1 MSDDDLNQEQM
12 ADQWAAAMAA
22 EQASDKIAG
31 QQPLAGTR
39 DVLASK
45 PRDDFGA
52 AVGPESEPETIAIK
66 SEPEIKY
73 SVPTAAYRD
82 APELDVILD
91 ISVRLTMELGSRDIS
106 IGDLLQLKQ
115 GSVLELDQVVGQPLD
130 VMVNGTLIA
139 QGEVV
144 QVNDKYGIRMLDIIS
159 QSERIK
165 RLK

>member
-1 MSDDDLNQEQM
+1 MNDDELNQDKM
-12 ADQWAAAMAA
+12 AAQWAAAMAA
-22 EQASDKIAG
+22 EQASEHVTSRRPPGSGAVSAEPDYNTEAG
-31 QQPLAGTR
+31 S
-39 DVLASK
+39 V
-45 PRDDFGA
+45 A
-52 AVGPESEPETIAIK
+52 AAPEPAE
-66 SEPEIKY
+66 KY
-73 SVPTAAYRD
+73 SIPRPEYPE

-91 ISVRLTMELGSRDIS
+91 ISVRLTMELGSREIS

-130 VMVNGTLIA
+130 VMVNGTLVA

>member
-1 MSDDDLNQEQM
+1 MNDDDINQEKM
-12 ADQWAAAMAA
+12 AAQWAAAMAA
-22 EQASDKIAG
+22 EQASERSTARRPLTGDREPPGKRHDDTRFNAEAESVSFRAE
-31 QQPLAGTR
+31 PVEDELAG
-39 DVLASK
+39 
-45 PRDDFGA
+45 GA
-52 AVGPESEPETIAIK
+52 AYP
-66 SEPEIKY
+66 
-73 SVPTAAYRD
+73 D

-91 ISVRLTMELGSRDIS
+91 ISVRLTMELGSREIS

-115 GSVLELDQVVGQPLD
+115 GSVLELDQVVGKPLD

-159 QSERIK
+159 QSERIR

>member
-1 MSDDDLNQEQM
+1 MNDDDLNQDKM
-12 ADQWAAAMAA
+12 AAQWAAAMAA
-22 EQASDKIAG
+22 EQASEHVT
-31 QQPLAGTR
+31 TR
-39 DVLASK
+39 RPAAYDAAASTHAEYSS
-45 PRDDFGA
+45 GA
-52 AVGPESEPETIAIK
+52 EAVAAAAEPSE
-66 SEPEIKY
+66 KY
-73 SVPTAAYRD
+73 SIPRPDYPE

-91 ISVRLTMELGSRDIS
+91 ISVRLTMELGSREIS

-115 GSVLELDQVVGQPLD
+115 GSVLELDQVVGQALD

-139 QGEVV
+139 QAEVV

>member
-1 MSDDDLNQEQM
+1 MNDDDLNQDKM
-12 ADQWAAAMAA
+12 AAQWAAAMAA
-22 EQASDKIAG
+22 EQASEHVTSRRPPG
-31 QQPLAGTR
+31 
-39 DVLASK
+39 S
-45 PRDDFGA
+45 GA
-52 AVGPESEPETIAIK
+52 ASAQPGHNAEAGSVAAAPEPSE
-66 SEPEIKY
+66 KY
-73 SVPTAAYRD
+73 SIPRPDYPEAS
-82 APELDVILD
+82 ELDVILD
-91 ISVRLTMELGSRDIS
+91 ISVRLTMELGSREIS

-130 VMVNGTLIA
+130 VMVNGTLVA

>member
-1 MSDDDLNQEQM
+1 MNDDDINQEKM
-12 ADQWAAAMAA
+12 AAQWAAAMAA
-22 EQASDKIAG
+22 EQASERSTARR
-31 QQPLAGTR
+31 PLAGDREPPGKRHDDTR
-39 DVLASK
+39 FNAEAESVSFRAEPVEDELAG
-45 PRDDFGA
+45 GA
-52 AVGPESEPETIAIK
+52 AYP
-66 SEPEIKY
+66 
-73 SVPTAAYRD
+73 D

-91 ISVRLTMELGSRDIS
+91 ISVRLTMELGSREIS

-115 GSVLELDQVVGQPLD
+115 GSVLELDQVVGKPLD

-159 QSERIK
+159 QSERIR

>member
-22 EQASDKIAG
+22 EQASETVAG
-31 QQPLAGTR
+31 RKPPA
-39 DVLASK
+39 ASSGQSYEG
-45 PRDDFGA
+45 FNVA
-52 AVGPESEPETIAIK
+52 AGPEPEPDPEAIAVK
-66 SEPEIKY
+66 AEPAAKY
-73 SVPTAAYRD
+73 SIPGPVYRD

>member
-1 MSDDDLNQEQM
+1 MNDDDLNQDKM
-12 ADQWAAAMAA
+12 AAQWAAAMAA
-22 EQASDKIAG
+22 EQASEHVATRRSAG
-31 QQPLAGTR
+31 SDATSTQADYNAEAGS
-39 DVLASK
+39 V
-45 PRDDFGA
+45 A
-52 AVGPESEPETIAIK
+52 AAPEPAE
-66 SEPEIKY
+66 KY
-73 SVPTAAYRD
+73 SIPSPDYPEAS
-82 APELDVILD
+82 ELDVILD
-91 ISVRLTMELGSRDIS
+91 ISVRLTMELGSREIS

-130 VMVNGTLIA
+130 VMVNGTLVA